1 MDVWFIYIWWPH
13 QVKGMDDWISYHIR
27 DQRIHGDTSNIAFH
41 ERACKL
47 SSLLLSFLLLNGFTF
62 SSLFKTWVYTR
73 TLHSWLTLLF
83 SIKSIPAWFTILDS
97 ASSVLKSACCILCFF
112 RTCEICGTTA
122 HNVVTSTEAEMI
134 EQLSEM
140 SNAAVTPQSET
151 RSFWR
156 GHRFLNFLLACMVFA
171 FVISWL
177 LHFNVPP

>member
-1 MDVWFIYIWWPH
+1 MCDLFIYGDPIRSRVWMTGSPI
-13 QVKGMDDWISYHIR
+13 ISGIIEFMGILVTLHSMKEPVNC
-27 DQRIHGDTSNIAFH
+27 Q
-41 ERACKL
+41 
-47 SSLLLSFLLLNGFTF
+47 SLLLSSLLLNGFTF

-97 ASSVLKSACCILCFF
+97 ASSVLKSACCIFCFF

-122 HNVVTSTEAEMI
+122 RNVVTSTEAEMI
-134 EQLSEM
+134 EQLSET